1 MRHVQKKPKR
11 TKMLKSKEYSNYHE
25 LLSQEW
31 IMGDVPEMDKWEI
44 PNFQTIRHIK
54 PSILKVACLVTGLN

>member
-1 MRHVQKKPKR
+1 
-11 TKMLKSKEYSNYHE
+11 MLKSKEYSNYHE